1 MKVCII
7 GDGLISLAL
16 AKALV
21 NRDIFVEVINS
32 KKPKNYNQNRTLG
45 ISKSNI
51 EFFNTNI
58 LNIRKFLWEIKRIK
72 IKTENSEN
80 EEIIN
85 FSDSNTQLFSVLL
98 NQKLFKRLKLE
109 LIKSKFFNYKMNMD
123 YKNILK
129 EDYRLIINITCS
141 YSFPVAMFFRN

>member
-123 YKNILK
+123 YKNIQKKL
-129 EDYRLIINITCS
+129 L
-141 YSFPVAMFFRN
+141 